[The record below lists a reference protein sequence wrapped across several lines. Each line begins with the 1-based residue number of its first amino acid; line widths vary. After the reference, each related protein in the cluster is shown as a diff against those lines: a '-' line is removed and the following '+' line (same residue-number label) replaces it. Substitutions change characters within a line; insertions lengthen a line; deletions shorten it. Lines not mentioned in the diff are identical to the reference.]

1 MRQKSQK
8 RAALEHV
15 DLIIE
20 LQSRSLRQIA
30 AKFNTTTCIIQTVL
44 TQQLQFKINNRQ
56 VEEIKKAQ
64 LTDEDFLLQSKGIGE
79 WMLSAERGAIKDY
92 KRNVLK

>member
-15 DLIIE
+15 DLITE
-20 LQSRSLRQIA
+20 LQSRSIRQIA

-56 VEEIKKAQ
+56 KEELKKAMIN
-64 LTDEDFLLQSKGIGE
+64 DEDFLLQSQGFGE

-92 KRNVLK
+92 KRSVLK